1 MNWSQRVLS
10 AVVFVLLVLVLAA
23 VLQTYRR
30 FSHQTHGEVMT
41 ESQAQ
46 AEDENGGQ
54 ARDPMEASQ
63 QQAPKQP
70 GLGSLTFRAPMEQEE
85 PGKKHRS
92 PVPEHV
98 SGELAESAVK
108 TAEHVASTIKF
119 GYGSVVKAHSKLKK
133 LVANEPEHKKDC
145 KSPRLEVLGKC
156 ACPAGLRWDSA
167 ENSCRTNRGA
177 MYFYMYRGQSDH
189 NYPMNNVDMADLA
202 GVMYYLHHEIVKT
215 NATPGVRM
223 NGITRIL
230 RWLVTVRPSQEVE
243 EGRTFMPFVA
253 FDSGRCSVPGCNRLW
268 DHYGFAVGCQR
279 LSQGTDL
286 KYAYQSPNNPFGVW
300 YSLPGPCPALRVG
313 EKDGR
318 CMATYRGGM
327 CEDLEESQHCTYTVD
342 FAGEIFLDELE
353 GVKDFGKWQSEGNR
367 EYDPT
372 TDRGTGTSFWNFR
385 DSKAWCDRRTA
396 RVQSLFK
403 RRYPLLPRDLPAPV
417 C

>member
-63 QQAPKQP
+63 QQAPNQP

-119 GYGSVVKAHSKLKK
+119 GYGSVVKAHGKLKK

-313 EKDGR
+313 EKAGCSCLVILQAR
-318 CMATYRGGM
+318 CWHVRHSG
-327 CEDLEESQHCTYTVD
+327 LHCGLRQIVGLGDVSWVLWKLKMGAGDQQMRTGIIAQS
-342 FAGEIFLDELE
+342 FA
-353 GVKDFGKWQSEGNR
+353 N
-367 EYDPT
+367 
-372 TDRGTGTSFWNFR
+372 
-385 DSKAWCDRRTA
+385 
-396 RVQSLFK
+396 
-403 RRYPLLPRDLPAPV
+403 LLAAS
-417 C
+417 